1 MKTAMK
7 CKKKTVSHSEMLHF
21 WNNKERGCDNLLVF
35 YCIKKKSKTKINN
48 NNNNNN
54 NNNKYVHVFIITWRT
69 KSKNSEEILKKART
83 KFMC

>member
-54 NNNKYVHVFIITWRT
+54 NNKYVHVFIFTWRT
-69 KSKNSEEILKKART
+69 KSKKSEEILKKART